1 MPEFKMIIRSE
12 VISDIEAIYRVA
24 MAASFRNHPISNHTE
39 QFIVNALRDAGVLT
53 ISLVAEIDKRI
64 VGHIAFSPVTISDGS
79 QDWYGIGP
87 LSVLPWY
94 QRRGVGKSLVNEGLY
109 LLKAR
114 GGRGCVLV
122 GDVGYYHRFGPKI
135 FRALYTKVFRKRFF
149 SLFRSTEKCPKG
161 PPPFTEDFR
170 QAVKII
176 L

>member
-1 MPEFKMIIRSE
+1 MIIRSE

-122 GDVGYYHRFGPKI
+122 GDVGYYHRFGFKNIPGLVHEGI
-135 FRALYTKVFRKRFF
+135 PQEVFLALSFDGKMPQGTATFHGGF
-149 SLFRSTEKCPKG
+149 SASS
-161 PPPFTEDFR
+161 
-170 QAVKII
+170 
-176 L
+176 